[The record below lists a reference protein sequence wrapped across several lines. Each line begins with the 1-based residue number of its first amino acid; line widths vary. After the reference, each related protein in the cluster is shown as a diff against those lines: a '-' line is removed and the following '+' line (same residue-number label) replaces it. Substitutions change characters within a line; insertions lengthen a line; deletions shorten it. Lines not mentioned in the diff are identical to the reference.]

1 MRRKKEEKRRK
12 RKNKKRKR
20 SNMPIAHV
28 TGSIRIFPHFPTDI
42 IHPTSFHLHSS
53 TVTHHNKAKSM
64 RISDYTAIG
73 FHRPNRH
80 SNHDRLWVEG
90 DGRWMADT
98 GHVTLNWVTN
108 DDGEKKSTLETPLA
122 SPNPVHVMLHIVHML
137 PYLKLNQPPTRTTH

>member
-1 MRRKKEEKRRK
+1 
-12 RKNKKRKR
+12 
-20 SNMPIAHV
+20 MPIAHV

-80 SNHDRLWVEG
+80 
-90 DGRWMADT
+90 
-98 GHVTLNWVTN
+98 
-108 DDGEKKSTLETPLA
+108 
-122 SPNPVHVMLHIVHML
+122 
-137 PYLKLNQPPTRTTH
+137 RTTTGYEWREMGAEWLILDT